1 RRIHPGR
8 LLSQGLRTAEDVQRV
23 AMLLPDV
30 MLQTLEA
37 IKRGELTVR
46 FDLQHFEK
54 LVRQLTRASNTLAF
68 GILIAGLVVA
78 SSLVLRVGPNSL
90 AYGGF
95 GLALVL
101 LLWLFW
107 NMARE

>member
-1 RRIHPGR
+1 
-8 LLSQGLRTAEDVQRV
+8 
-23 AMLLPDV
+23 MMLPDV
-30 MLQTLEA
+30 MLQSLES

-46 FDLQHFEK
+46 FDLQHFEN

-68 GILIAGLVVA
+68 GILIAGVSVSA
-78 SSLVLRVGPNSL
+78 SLVLRVGYNWL

-95 GLALVL
+95 AIAFLM

-107 NMARE
+107 NMARD